1 MKKQARA
8 MTSGTH
14 SVYRHQ
20 RHKRK
25 WFCLIAAVRGHAA
38 SVLDTIAL
46 LKTRKGVR
54 HKCETAAINLCNIAT
69 DTTQVLTCAYL
80 LTPAY
85 SARVLRPP
93 TGAPD
98 QGVPFRPPLEAR
110 PPPLPCDLR
119 PIVTE
124 PKLVLLSSSFT
135 RTADRYCHNN
145 RLLLEPR
152 VQNPSD
158 FSHSGFSALL
168 LEQDNS
174 RGKLTGML
182 SRRRDKALN
191 QFGKVQ

>member
-1 MKKQARA
+1 MCKGASSLSPCRSSTQMKKQARA

-135 RTADRYCHNN
+135 RTADRY
-145 RLLLEPR
+145 
-152 VQNPSD
+152 SD
-158 FSHSGFSALL
+158 FCLNPGCKTPVISHI
-168 LEQDNS
+168 
-174 RGKLTGML
+174 
-182 SRRRDKALN
+182 RDLVLCFWSKTTA
-191 QFGKVQ
+191 GES